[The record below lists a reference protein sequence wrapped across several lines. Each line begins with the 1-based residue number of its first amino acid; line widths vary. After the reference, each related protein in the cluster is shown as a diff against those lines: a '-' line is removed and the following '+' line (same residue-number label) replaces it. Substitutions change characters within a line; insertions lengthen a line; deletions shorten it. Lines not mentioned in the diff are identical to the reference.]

1 MRLGLNCCAGQRT
14 VAVRVTH
21 GTGERGRMRF
31 LFLFFSYS
39 LDTDI
44 VVSDPWLVTKN
55 DFLRRKKKRATD
67 MALKKKILC
76 ENQASFLHGQHKT
89 ATLNS

>member
-1 MRLGLNCCAGQRT
+1 MGLNCCAGQRT

-67 MALKKKILC
+67 MALKKKIFC
-76 ENQASFLHGQHKT
+76 VKIRLHFFMGNIKQPH
-89 ATLNS
+89 

>member
-1 MRLGLNCCAGQRT
+1 MGLNCCAGQRT

-55 DFLRRKKKRATD
+55 DFLRGKKKEPQIWP
-67 MALKKKILC
+67 LKKRF
-76 ENQASFLHGQHKT
+76 SV
-89 ATLNS
+89 